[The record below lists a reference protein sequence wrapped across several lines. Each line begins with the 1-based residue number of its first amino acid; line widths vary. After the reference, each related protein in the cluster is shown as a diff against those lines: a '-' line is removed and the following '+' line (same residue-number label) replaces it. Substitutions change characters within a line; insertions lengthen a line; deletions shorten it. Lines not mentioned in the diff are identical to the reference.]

1 MNDNYLSSSKLE
13 EDIKVWRH
21 KKRGTLYQELC
32 EGELQIASDI
42 VLKEGDI
49 LKVYFGEDGKI
60 WICEKNEFEDG
71 RFIREV

>member
-1 MNDNYLSSSKLE
+1 MNNNQLSSYKSDQE
-13 EDIKVWRH
+13 IKTWRH

-49 LKVYFGEDGKI
+49 LKVYFDPNGKI
-60 WICEKNEFEDG
+60 WIREKNEFEDG
-71 RFIREV
+71 RFTREV